1 MYRHLAPPQL
11 SACSTRAH
19 DLSSSSEA
27 FTQNEYPTSA
37 SKPRTRW
44 TTTALVVFALL
55 FAVTFAS
62 AALVAAIPPFKVHA
76 RETLLAIGL
85 DVRPHHA
92 SLHALLVTR
101 VFTNAVIALT
111 PTEWALLGVGRSAR
125 WRPAVDGI
133 LAATL
138 ASDAI
143 LVGSAIG
150 SFGLPLVPYLP
161 HLPLEWGALACGIVP
176 WSIARRR
183 PLDRAAVLAPL
194 AAVAVLL
201 LLAGCVETWLT
212 PHT

>member
-1 MYRHLAPPQL
+1 MHRHLTSPRL
-11 SACSTRAH
+11 SSWSTKAH
-19 DLSSSSEA
+19 DRFRSLQA
-27 FTQNEYPTSA
+27 FTHDEYSTSVNVA
-37 SKPRTRW
+37 RTRW
-44 TTTALVVFALL
+44 TTTAFVVFALL

-62 AALVAAIPPFKVHA
+62 AALVAAIPPLKVHA

-92 SLHALLVTR
+92 SLQALLVTR